1 MKRMLINATHGEELR
16 VAIVDGQRLED
27 LDIEHGSREQQKSN
41 IYKGKVTRVEP
52 SLEAVFI
59 DYGADRHG
67 FLPFKE
73 VARECLDPKVRG
85 DGGGRP
91 NVKEGLK
98 EGQEI
103 LVQIEKEERGNKGA
117 ALTTFISLAGRFL
130 VLMPNNPRAGGVSRR
145 IEGEERAELRQ
156 IMNGLEMDDGMGII
170 VRTAGVGRSAEE
182 LQWDLDYQAEVW
194 QAIVDASDTRKAPFL
209 VYQESNVIV
218 RALRDYFRS
227 DIGEIL
233 IDEQSIY
240 DEARAFIDITMP
252 QNARKLKLY
261 EDPTPLF
268 TRYQIEQQIESAFN
282 REVTLPSGGAIVI
295 DHTEALVSVDVNSA
309 RATKGA
315 DIEETATNT
324 NLEAATELARQ
335 LRLRDL
341 GGLLVIDFIDM
352 MANRN
357 QRAVETRLRDALKVD
372 RARVQVG
379 RISRFGLL
387 EMSRQRL
394 RPSLGD
400 AFQEVCPRCSGQGA
414 IRSIGSLSL
423 SILRLLEDEAMK
435 DNTSNVVGQMP
446 VDVASFLLNEKREQL
461 DSIEKRSGVR
471 LLVVPNPHLETPH
484 YEIERV
490 RKSDADHA
498 ALTRR
503 SYQLV
508 EKPENPSVPEN
519 AIAAASKSEAAAV
532 SGVVPRQPAPTPARR
547 NQPAIEEQAPPA
559 AEQSSVI
566 KRVFNKLFGSSPA
579 VAAAATTAAA
589 SEDSSAARGD
599 SSRARN
605 SRGNNNNGNSR
616 NNSRTKNNRNGNRN
630 QDSRRG
636 KNAQR
641 EENPRESKA
650 EDNSGRKKEKDGENQ
665 EKKQN
670 TRSKNTRNN
679 RNKKKNENNKAVEAE
694 TEILDLETEI
704 KLPEGETDTTD
715 DSTEQQQRR
724 RRRRGGR
731 GRRGR
736 RKGAEDGDNTN
747 VESDSDSEEGDNN
760 EADSTS
766 AQDAGEEQSSD
777 EAPKRRS
784 RSSRNRQPKAERG
797 DNNENQSQAQ
807 QDSPADDK
815 PTVKDSPA
823 PAPAQAATP
832 KATPAADTAASEAAP
847 VAAKAAAEPA
857 PAPAPAVAK
866 PVEASVAAAPAPTAA
881 PAPAVAKPTQESVA
895 AAKPVEKPRVRV
907 PVPTAAAAT
916 AEPEL
921 KKVPAPAVRP
931 VAAELQ
937 APLLA
942 RVPPPAAPAPKAASS
957 DKPSG
962 EPAPSSSE

>member
-27 LDIEHGSREQQKSN
+27 LDIEHGTREQQKSN

-73 VARECLDPKVRG
+73 VSRECLDPKVRG
-85 DGGGRP
+85 DGNGRP

-145 IEGEERAELRQ
+145 IEGEERAELRS
-156 IMNGLEMDDGMGII
+156 IMNGLEMDEGMGII
-170 VRTAGVGRSAEE
+170 IRTAGVGRSAEE
-182 LQWDLDYQAEVW
+182 LQWDLNYQAEVW
-194 QAIVDASDTRKAPFL
+194 HAITEAADSRKAPFL

-261 EDPTPLF
+261 EDDTPLF

-357 QRAVETRLRDALKVD
+357 QRAVETRLREALKVD

-471 LLVVPNPHLETPH
+471 LLVVPNPHLETPR
-484 YEIERV
+484 YQIERV

-508 EKPENPSVPEN
+508 EKPDDPSVPEN
-519 AIAAASKSEAAAV
+519 TAASAGATEAAAV
-532 SGVVPRQPAPTPARR
+532 RGVVPRTAAPPPNRRDQPAVEA
-547 NQPAIEEQAPPA
+547 QPQPV

-566 KRVFNKLFGSSPA
+566 KRVFNKLFG
-579 VAAAATTAAA
+579 AATVVETPAANEPAA
-589 SEDSSAARGD
+589 SSTSTERSEGNRG
-599 SSRARN
+599 RNNRGNTNNRNKNTRNTRNQNGRN
-605 SRGNNNNGNSR
+605 SRNKNQRDDSPREANAEDNNNNRKAPTEAAEKKPKS
-616 NNSRTKNNRNGNRN
+616 KNN
-630 QDSRRG
+630 
-636 KNAQR
+636 
-641 EENPRESKA
+641 
-650 EDNSGRKKEKDGENQ
+650 
-665 EKKQN
+665 
-670 TRSKNTRNN
+670 RNN
-679 RNKKKNENNKAVEAE
+679 RNKKNKEAKPAE
-694 TEILDLETEI
+694 TEVENLDQATEQLPGSDEQNSEET
-704 KLPEGETDTTD
+704 
-715 DSTEQQQRR
+715 TEQQQRR

-736 RKGAEDGDNTN
+736 RKGAEG
-747 VESDSDSEEGDNN
+747 EGENN
-760 EADSTS
+760 EQSEDGADNS
-766 AQDAGEEQSSD
+766 GENNAAEPAEANGNKED
-777 EAPKRRS
+777 APKPRRE
-784 RSSRNRQPKAERG
+784 RAPRNRQKAKNDGEKPSTESNDGDAVASAPKAES
-797 DNNENQSQAQ
+797 NTSPAPV
-807 QDSPADDK
+807 QDSKPAVADK
-815 PTVKDSPA
+815 
-823 PAPAQAATP
+823 PAPAQAAAPKPETAPAPAAP
-832 KATPAADTAASEAAP
+832 KADAADAPKPSTPAP
-847 VAAKAAAEPA
+847 VAAVAVSAAAPAAAPRVEATAEAPKPQPA
-857 PAPAPAVAK
+857 PAP
-866 PVEASVAAAPAPTAA
+866 
-881 PAPAVAKPTQESVA
+881 
-895 AAKPVEKPRVRV
+895 
-907 PVPTAAAAT
+907 
-916 AEPEL
+916 
-921 KKVPAPAVRP
+921 VRP

-937 APLLA
+937 APALA
-942 RVPPPAAPAPKAASS
+942 RVPPPVAPVAKAPEQSEKPSSDTASS
-957 DKPSG
+957 TD
-962 EPAPSSSE
+962 

>member
-27 LDIEHGSREQQKSN
+27 LDIEHSAKTQQKSN
-41 IYKGKVTRVEP
+41 IYKAKVTRVEP
-52 SLEAVFI
+52 SLEAVFV

-73 VARECLDPKVRG
+73 VNRECLDPSVQG
-85 DGGGRP
+85 DSGERP
-91 NVKEGLK
+91 NVKDGLK

-103 LVQIEKEERGNKGA
+103 LVQIEKEERGTKGA

-156 IMNGLEMDDGMGII
+156 LMQGLEMDDDTGVII
-170 VRTAGVGRSAEE
+170 RTAGVGRSAEE
-182 LQWDLDYQAEVW
+182 LQWDLNYQTEVW
-194 QAIVDASDTRKAPFL
+194 HAITEAADTRKAPFL

-233 IDEQSIY
+233 IDKQEIY

-268 TRYQIEQQIESAFN
+268 TRYQIEQQIESAFQ
-282 REVTLPSGGAIVI
+282 REVALPSGGAIVI

-309 RATKGA
+309 RSTKGA

-357 QRAVETRLRDALKVD
+357 QRSVETRLREALKVD
-372 RARVQVG
+372 RARIQTG

-400 AFQEVCPRCSGQGA
+400 AFQETCPRCSGQGA

-435 DNTSNVVGQMP
+435 DNTSNVVVQTP

-471 LLVVPNPHLETPH
+471 LLIVPNPHLETPH
-484 YEIERV
+484 YQIERV
-490 RKSDADHA
+490 RRNDADHA

-508 EKPENPSVPEN
+508 EKPDDPSVPEN
-519 AIAAASKSEAAAV
+519 AATETKISERAAV
-532 SGVVPRQPAPTPARR
+532 RGIMPRQTAPTPRQPVQTEA
-547 NQPAIEEQAPPA
+547 QATSDTKKP
-559 AEQSSVI
+559 SVI
-566 KRVFNKLFGSSPA
+566 KRVLSRLFG
-579 VAAAATTAAA
+579 VTAAIEA
-589 SEDSSAARGD
+589 PEVIAEEPVE
-599 SSRARN
+599 RN
-605 SRGNNNNGNSR
+605 KNTRNRNARGNNSNRNR
-616 NNSRTKNNRNGNRN
+616 NNRNSNNNGNRN
-630 QDSRRG
+630 QNTRRNKNNKQGDEKTSEAKIEKDDSR
-636 KNAQR
+636 KNNG
-641 EENPRESKA
+641 EV
-650 EDNSGRKKEKDGENQ
+650 KEK
-665 EKKQN
+665 KKN
-670 TRSKNTRNN
+670 NRNKNN
-679 RNKKKNENNKAVEAE
+679 RNKKKNDEAKPNE
-694 TEILDLETEI
+694 TEVETVDQATES
-704 KLPEGETDTTD
+704 KAPDNETASDEK
-715 DSTEQQQRR
+715 SEQQPR

-736 RKGAEDGDNTN
+736 GKGAT
-747 VESDSDSEEGDNN
+747 EGNGNDNN
-760 EADSTS
+760 EQTAQGNTSDAKDSTPAPTADPS
-766 AQDAGEEQSSD
+766 AEKSESQAKRQR
-777 EAPKRRS
+777 APRK
-784 RSSRNRQPKAERG
+784 RQPKPQSESEG
-797 DNNENQSQAQ
+797 ENNSQVTQPASKQ
-807 QDSPADDK
+807 ESKPDS
-815 PTVKDSPA
+815 TPA
-823 PAPAQAATP
+823 PAAPKPTAAEP
-832 KATPAADTAASEAAP
+832 VKAAPTPAAPKAEAP
-847 VAAKAAAEPA
+847 QPKPKPEP
-857 PAPAPAVAK
+857 
-866 PVEASVAAAPAPTAA
+866 VAAAPAPKPAAPKPVPAPSVA
-881 PAPAVAKPTQESVA
+881 PAPRPSNA
-895 AAKPVEKPRVRV
+895 
-907 PVPTAAAAT
+907 
-916 AEPEL
+916 
-921 KKVPAPAVRP
+921 RP
-931 VAAELQ
+931 VAAAVQ
-937 APLLA
+937 APALA
-942 RVPPPAAPAPKAASS
+942 RVPQQPRPPRVTPVSKPSNTDSNSS
-957 DKPSG
+957 D
-962 EPAPSSSE
+962 

>member
-1 MKRMLINATHGEELR
+1 MLINATHGEELR

-27 LDIEHGSREQQKSN
+27 LDIERGTREQQKSN

-59 DYGADRHG
+59 DYGAERHG

-73 VARECLDPKVRG
+73 VARECLDPKVQG
-85 DGGGRP
+85 ESGRP

-145 IEGEERAELRQ
+145 IEGEERAELRS

-182 LQWDLDYQAEVW
+182 LQWDLNYQAEVW
-194 QAIVDASDTRKAPFL
+194 AAIVEAADSRKAPFL

-233 IDEQSIY
+233 IDEQGIY

-261 EDPTPLF
+261 EDSTPLF

-357 QRAVETRLRDALKVD
+357 QRAVETRLREALKVD

-446 VDVASFLLNEKREQL
+446 VDVASFLLNEKRDQL
-461 DSIEKRSGVR
+461 EAIEKRSGVR
-471 LLVVPNPHLETPH
+471 LLVVPNPHLETPR

-490 RKSDADHA
+490 RSNDSDHA

-519 AIAAASKSEAAAV
+519 AATTASQSEAAAV
-532 SGVVPRQPAPTPARR
+532 RGVVPRQPAPPPARR
-547 NQPAIEEQAPPA
+547 DQQKAEAQTHPI

-566 KRVFNKLFGSSPA
+566 KRVFNKLFGAAPVAA
-579 VAAAATTAAA
+579 VAAANEADVETTER
-589 SEDSSAARGD
+589 SDN
-599 SSRARN
+599 SRSRN
-605 SRGNNNNGNSR
+605 SRGNNNNRNKNPR
-616 NNSRTKNNRNGNRN
+616 NNNRNKNNRNKNNRDDN
-630 QDSRRG
+630 ARDAGQRDS
-636 KNAQR
+636 NAR
-641 EENPRESKA
+641 DNNKD
-650 EDNSGRKKEKDGENQ
+650 EDNNKKKKNNGNDSQ
-665 EKKQN
+665 EKKSN
-670 TRSKNTRNN
+670 NRNKNN
-679 RNKKKNENNKAVEAE
+679 RNKKKNNEAKAAE
-694 TEILDLETEI
+694 TEAEVVDQAAEAQLPDGDSQNTE
-704 KLPEGETDTTD
+704 EGGD
-715 DSTEQQQRR
+715 QQQRR

-736 RKGAEDGDNTN
+736 RKGAEGN
-747 VESDSDSEEGDNN
+747 ESENS
-760 EADSTS
+760 
-766 AQDAGEEQSSD
+766 EQSQDSGLED
-777 EAPKRRS
+777 TAKADGANNAQQTAEGEAPAAPKRQRAP
-784 RSSRNRQPKAERG
+784 RNRQPKAKTDG
-797 DNNENQSQAQ
+797 DEASSDN
-807 QDSPADDK
+807 DSSKAKRSDNTAK
-815 PTVKDSPA
+815 STESAANVAA
-823 PAPAQAATP
+823 PAAAVGAVAATVSP
-832 KATPAADTAASEAAP
+832 EAKTSASEAAAP
-847 VAAKAAAEPA
+847 VAIA
-857 PAPAPAVAK
+857 PEQNAAPAVKPATPAPVPAK
-866 PVEASVAAAPAPTAA
+866 TETTAVVPPPVAAAP
-881 PAPAVAKPTQESVA
+881 PAEAKPALQPQPA
-895 AAKPVEKPRVRV
+895 ASI
-907 PVPTAAAAT
+907 
-916 AEPEL
+916 
-921 KKVPAPAVRP
+921 RP

-937 APLLA
+937 APALA
-942 RVPPPAAPAPKAASS
+942 RTPPAAPAPASKAPVEASE
-957 DKPSG
+957 KPSST
-962 EPAPSSSE
+962 EPTNTD

>member
-27 LDIEHGSREQQKSN
+27 LDIEHGTREQQKSN

-59 DYGADRHG
+59 DYGAERHG

-73 VARECLDPKVRG
+73 VARECLDPKVQG
-85 DGGGRP
+85 ESGRP
-91 NVKEGLK
+91 NVKEGLR

-145 IEGEERAELRQ
+145 IEGEERAELRT

-170 VRTAGVGRSAEE
+170 IRTAGVGRSAEE
-182 LQWDLDYQAEVW
+182 LQWDLNYQAEVW
-194 QAIVDASDTRKAPFL
+194 KAIVEAADSRKAPFL

-261 EDPTPLF
+261 EDSTPLF
-268 TRYQIEQQIESAFN
+268 TRYQIEQQIESAFQ

-357 QRAVETRLRDALKVD
+357 QRAVETRLREALKVD

-446 VDVASFLLNEKREQL
+446 VDVASFLLNEKRDQL
-461 DSIEKRSGVR
+461 DAIEKRSGVR
-471 LLVVPNPHLETPH
+471 LLVVPNPHLETPRYH
-484 YEIERV
+484 IERV
-490 RKSDADHA
+490 RKNDADHA
-498 ALTRR
+498 VLTRR

-508 EKPENPSVPEN
+508 DKPEDPGVPEN
-519 AIAAASKSEAAAV
+519 AAASAIKTESAAV
-532 SGVVPRQPAPTPARR
+532 RGVVPRQPAPPPARR
-547 NQPAIEEQAPPA
+547 DQIKAEGQTQPI

-566 KRVFNKLFGSSPA
+566 KRVFNKLFGAAPVVDV
-579 VAAAATTAAA
+579 VAANEA
-589 SEDSSAARGD
+589 STESSERAETP
-599 SSRARN
+599 RARN
-605 SRGNNNNGNSR
+605 SRSNNNSNR
-616 NNSRTKNNRNGNRN
+616 NKNQRNGNRN
-630 QDSRRG
+630 KNNRNKNQRDDASREVEQQDN
-636 KNAQR
+636 NAR
-641 EENPRESKA
+641 
-650 EDNSGRKKEKDGENQ
+650 DGEDKNNKKSKKNESA
-665 EKKQN
+665 EKKSN
-670 TRSKNTRNN
+670 NRNKNN
-679 RNKKKNENNKAVEAE
+679 RNKKKNNEAKATEQEAEAVVDQAAEAQLPNSDAENNEEA
-694 TEILDLETEI
+694 
-704 KLPEGETDTTD
+704 G
-715 DSTEQQQRR
+715 EQQQRR

-736 RKGAEDGDNTN
+736 RKGAEGNEAENAEQTQGDNT
-747 VESDSDSEEGDNN
+747 VEANTEQAN
-760 EADSTS
+760 
-766 AQDAGEEQSSD
+766 AGETANTED
-777 EAPKRRS
+777 KPAAPKRRE
-784 RSSRNRQPKAERG
+784 RAPRNRQPKAKTEGESTSSDHAGNDSGAEKATADTVRPAANV
-797 DNNENQSQAQ
+797 DAQAVADKPAAAPKPAAASQPAAVAASTDQ
-807 QDSPADDK
+807 AAKAPADTAK
-815 PTVKDSPA
+815 PEAKPAAAPKAETPAAPAAPATQATPAPAAEAKPA
-823 PAPAQAATP
+823 PAPAAPTA
-832 KATPAADTAASEAAP
+832 PAA
-847 VAAKAAAEPA
+847 AKVEPA
-857 PAPAPAVAK
+857 PAPKAPAA
-866 PVEASVAAAPAPTAA
+866 AS
-881 PAPAVAKPTQESVA
+881 
-895 AAKPVEKPRVRV
+895 
-907 PVPTAAAAT
+907 
-916 AEPEL
+916 
-921 KKVPAPAVRP
+921 VRP

-937 APLLA
+937 APALA
-942 RVPPPAAPAPKAASS
+942 RVPPPVAPAPAPAAKAPTEAAAEKPSS
-957 DKPSG
+957 DTAST
-962 EPAPSSSE
+962 AD

>member
-27 LDIEHGSREQQKSN
+27 LDIEHSTREQQKSN

-59 DYGADRHG
+59 DYGAERHG

-73 VARECLDPKVRG
+73 VARECLDPKFQS
-85 DGGGRP
+85 DNGRP

-145 IEGEERAELRQ
+145 IEGEERAELRS

-182 LQWDLDYQAEVW
+182 LQWDLNYQAEVW
-194 QAIVDASDTRKAPFL
+194 HAIVEAANSRKGPFL

-218 RALRDYFRS
+218 RALRDYFRN

-233 IDEQSIY
+233 IDEQGIY

-261 EDPTPLF
+261 EDATPLF
-268 TRYQIEQQIESAFN
+268 TRYQIEQQIESAFQ

-357 QRAVETRLRDALKVD
+357 QRAVETRLRESLKVD

-446 VDVASFLLNEKREQL
+446 VDVASFLLNEKRDQL

-484 YEIERV
+484 YHIERV
-490 RKSDADHA
+490 RKNDADHA

-508 EKPENPSVPEN
+508 EKPADPSVPEN
-519 AIAAASKSEAAAV
+519 AAALADQSEPAAV
-532 SGVVPRQPAPTPARR
+532 RGVVPRTA
-547 NQPAIEEQAPPA
+547 APPPTRRDQQQA
-559 AEQSSVI
+559 EAQPTVEQSSVI
-566 KRVFNKLFGSSPA
+566 KRVFNKLFG
-579 VAAAATTAAA
+579 AAAVVEAPAANEAAPATTERDNNR
-589 SEDSSAARGD
+589 S
-599 SSRARN
+599 RN
-605 SRGNNNNGNSR
+605 SRGNNNSR
-616 NNSRTKNNRNGNRN
+616 NNKNQGRNNRNQNGRRNKNQQRDDNSPDTKADDKNARKNNAEATEKKQNNRNKNNRN
-630 QDSRRG
+630 
-636 KNAQR
+636 
-641 EENPRESKA
+641 
-650 EDNSGRKKEKDGENQ
+650 
-665 EKKQN
+665 
-670 TRSKNTRNN
+670 T
-679 RNKKKNENNKAVEAE
+679 RNKKNNEKAVDANAENATEKQLDTENLDLNAE
-694 TEILDLETEI
+694 TQ
-704 KLPEGETDTTD
+704 LPNSDNQNGEE
-715 DSTEQQQRR
+715 SSEQQQRR

-736 RKGAEDGDNTN
+736 RKGAEGN
-747 VESDSDSEEGDNN
+747 EAENN
-760 EADSTS
+760 EANDAETQSDAANDGNS
-766 AQDAGEEQSSD
+766 AQPAKAEGESTK
-777 EAPKRRS
+777 APNRRE
-784 RSSRNRQPKAERG
+784 RAPRNRQPKAAA
-797 DNNENQSQAQ
+797 DNASNSAEQGTTDGA
-807 QDSPADDK
+807 AK
-815 PTVKDSPA
+815 
-823 PAPAQAATP
+823 PAPAQSTNHSADQKPVATP
-832 KATPAADTAASEAAP
+832 EQAKPAVAPAA
-847 VAAKAAAEPA
+847 VAAVATAVGASA
-857 PAPAPAVAK
+857 PKVETSAPAVNVETPK
-866 PVEASVAAAPAPTAA
+866 PETSAPAARVEAPKTETPPVQQAAPAPVPAVEKVANTEAPAA
-881 PAPAVAKPTQESVA
+881 PKPAT
-895 AAKPVEKPRVRV
+895 
-907 PVPTAAAAT
+907 
-916 AEPEL
+916 
-921 KKVPAPAVRP
+921 PAPRS

-937 APLLA
+937 APALA
-942 RVPPPAAPAPKAASS
+942 RVPPPAPAVKAPAPEPV
-957 DKPSG
+957 DKPNSDTV
-962 EPAPSSSE
+962 SNTD